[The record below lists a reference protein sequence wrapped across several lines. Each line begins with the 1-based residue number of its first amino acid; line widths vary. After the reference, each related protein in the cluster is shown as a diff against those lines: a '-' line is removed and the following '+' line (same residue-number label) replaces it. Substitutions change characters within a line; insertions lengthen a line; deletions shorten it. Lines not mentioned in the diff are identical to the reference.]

1 MADESVTVQSSI
13 EPRQAF
19 SISSFR
25 EQIGA
30 VARPNLW
37 YCKLFVATSDV
48 AAARG
53 QLDTLTFRCEKA
65 EIPGRTIAT
74 LDDTGSGPAL
84 KMPYE
89 VNYNDMEITI
99 ICSTDMTERDYFEE
113 WMNKIVYPGK
123 NARAG
128 LVNYYSNFAKGNSLE
143 LAQLGDQGEALIT
156 YVLYDVYPIQ
166 ISPMNLS
173 WEENNTY
180 QRFNVTLNYRY
191 YRHIL

>member
-89 VNYNDMEITI
+89 VNYNDMEITV
-99 ICSTDMTERDYFEE
+99 ICSTDMAERDYFEE

-123 NARAG
+123 NTRAG

>member
-89 VNYNDMEITI
+89 VNYNDMEITV
-99 ICSTDMTERDYFEE
+99 ICSTDMAERDYFEE

>member
-25 EQIGA
+25 EKIGA

-48 AAARG
+48 ADAGG

-89 VNYNDMEITI
+89 VNYNDMEITV
-99 ICSTDMTERDYFEE
+99 ICSTDMAERDYFEE
-113 WMNKIVYPGK
+113 WMNKIVYPGQ

-156 YVLYDVYPIQ
+156 YFLYDVYPIQ

>member
-89 VNYNDMEITI
+89 VNYNDMEITV
-99 ICSTDMTERDYFEE
+99 ICSTDMAERDYFEE

-128 LVNYYSNFAKGNSLE
+128 LVNY
-143 LAQLGDQGEALIT
+143 
-156 YVLYDVYPIQ
+156 
-166 ISPMNLS
+166 
-173 WEENNTY
+173 
-180 QRFNVTLNYRY
+180 
-191 YRHIL
+191 